1 MHAHPLWV
9 FTSADQNTTHPIASR
24 SQLRA
29 LARCDIDGLAVAKR
43 LEMHPK
49 SQLRSWRE
57 ITPQAGGTVATD
69 DDGPAGDDAGED
81 ARYREET
88 DAGTVADRLALDD
101 VQARAVSSDWRE
113 HGVRT
118 YRAVVRAARQSGG
131 AKHRTV
137 PVDVV
142 AEVSVSPEYPQRPP
156 TFALSLERR
165 VPPKPLPAS
174 DLDSKD
180 DAVAASKDA
189 SKDEDA
195 TPGDASNDLRLIEEE
210 VNVRTTAL
218 LPPGGEDD
226 ILGYC
231 VVRLLQAVD
240 ACAECERW
248 GGASDEAVGVR
259 QMRRGRERRKEL
271 PPLL

>member
-1 MHAHPLWV
+1 MRRG
-9 FTSADQNTTHPIASR
+9 S
-24 SQLRA
+24 
-29 LARCDIDGLAVAKR
+29 
-43 LEMHPK
+43 EHPK

-57 ITPQAGGTVATD
+57 ITPQTGGTVATG
-69 DDGPAGDDAGED
+69 DDGPAGDDAGEND
-81 ARYREET
+81 RYREET
-88 DAGTVADRLALDD
+88 DAGTVADRLAGHD
-101 VQARAVSSDWRE
+101 VQAPNTVASDWRD

-118 YRAVVRAARQSGG
+118 YRAVVRAARQSGS
-131 AKHRTV
+131 AKHRTA

-180 DAVAASKDA
+180 DAVAASKD
-189 SKDEDA
+189 EDA

-218 LPPGGEDD
+218 LPTGGEDD

-231 VVRLLQAVD
+231 VVRLLQGVD

-248 GGASDEAVGVR
+248 GGASDEAVGEADATGSDAR
-259 QMRRGRERRKEL
+259 SCRPCFESG
-271 PPLL
+271 LL

>member
-1 MHAHPLWV
+1 
-9 FTSADQNTTHPIASR
+9 
-24 SQLRA
+24 
-29 LARCDIDGLAVAKR
+29 
-43 LEMHPK
+43 MHPK

-57 ITPQAGGTVATD
+57 ITHKEETLAETETPGAPADDVEMVDELAAGLSE
-69 DDGPAGDDAGED
+69 DDG
-81 ARYREET
+81 ARLVQRT
-88 DAGTVADRLALDD
+88 GALG
-101 VQARAVSSDWRE
+101 AAAADWRD

-118 YRAVVRAARQSGG
+118 YRAVVRAARQSGS
-131 AKHRTV
+131 AKHRTA

-180 DAVAASKDA
+180 DAVAASKD
-189 SKDEDA
+189 EDA

-218 LPPGGEDD
+218 LPTGGEDD
-226 ILGYC
+226 VLGYC

>member
-1 MHAHPLWV
+1 M
-9 FTSADQNTTHPIASR
+9 FTSADQTTTHPIASR

-29 LARCDIDGLAVAKR
+29 LARCDLDGLAVAKR
-43 LEMHPK
+43 LERHPQ

-57 ITPQAGGTVATD
+57 ITPQSGGTVATG
-69 DDGPAGDDAGED
+69 DDGPAGADAGEND
-81 ARYREET
+81 RYREET
-88 DAGTVADRLALDD
+88 DAGTVADRLAGHD
-101 VQARAVSSDWRE
+101 VQAPNTVASDWRD

-118 YRAVVRAARQSGG
+118 YRAVVRAARQSGS
-131 AKHRTV
+131 AKHRTA

-142 AEVSVSPEYPQRPP
+142 AEVSVSPDYPQRPP

-180 DAVAASKDA
+180 DAVAASKD
-189 SKDEDA
+189 EDA
-195 TPGDASNDLRLIEEE
+195 TPGDATNDLRLIEEE

-231 VVRLLQAVD
+231 VVRLLQGVD

>member
-1 MHAHPLWV
+1 M
-9 FTSADQNTTHPIASR
+9 FTSADQTTTHPIASR

-69 DDGPAGDDAGED
+69 DDGPAGDDAGEND
-81 ARYREET
+81 RYREET
-88 DAGTVADRLALDD
+88 DAGTVADRLAGHD
-101 VQARAVSSDWRE
+101 VQAPNTVASDWRD

-118 YRAVVRAARQSGG
+118 YRAVVRAARQSGS
-131 AKHRTV
+131 AKHRTA

-142 AEVSVSPEYPQRPP
+142 AEVSVSPDYPQRPP

-165 VPPKPLPAS
+165 VPPKPLPSS

-180 DAVAASKDA
+180 DAVAA